1 MAQHV
6 GYPQIAIVLGAQWGD
21 EGKGKL
27 TDILSEHYDLCAR
40 YNGGSNAGH
49 TIVKN
54 GHKYATHLLPS
65 GILTDNMT
73 SYIGNGVV
81 IHFPTLLAELE
92 DLKVGGI
99 KSEGRLLISDRAH
112 VVFEFHRLVDGAN
125 EDSLGKE
132 KQLGTTLRGIGP
144 SYTQKMER
152 SGIRVHHLFEPDFEE
167 KYRTAL
173 RGWQD
178 RYGNLEREI
187 VIGKQG
193 PMKVKYP
200 DFVEQ
205 ELAYY
210 KEHMALFQSM
220 VVDTSEHF
228 EVALADPK
236 KKLLIES
243 ANAVMLDIDHGTYPY
258 VTSSNPTVGGACTG
272 LGIPVGKFGG
282 ALVAGIV
289 KAYTTRVGKGP
300 FPTELDIEPNEQKNN
315 PGFIMQDVGRELG
328 TTTKRKRRCG
338 WLDLAIV
345 RYGNRVNGYTCI
357 NLTKL
362 DVLDQLEEIKVCT
375 HYTLNGKKLTTCP
388 ASLDAL
394 GKVECH
400 YTTFPGWKESIS
412 HVRTWAQLPKNAQTY
427 VQFIEKELGVPVRWI
442 GTGPDADAMID
453 LPAGCLGL

>member
-1 MAQHV
+1 MAQPT
-6 GYPQIAIVLGAQWGD
+6 YPQIAIVLGAQWGD

-27 TDILSEHYDLCAR
+27 TDILSSHYNLCAR

-49 TIVKN
+49 TIIKN

-65 GILTDNMT
+65 GILTDDMM

-81 IHFPTLLAELE
+81 IHFPTLMDELE
-92 DLKVGGI
+92 DLQAGGI
-99 KSEGRLLISDRAH
+99 KHEGRLLISDRAH
-112 VVFEFHRLVDGAN
+112 VVFEFHRLVDGRAEAALG
-125 EDSLGKE
+125 EDK
-132 KQLGTTLRGIGP
+132 KLGTTQRGIGP
-144 SYTQKMER
+144 TYAQKMER
-152 SGIRVHHLFEPDFEE
+152 SGVRVHHLFEDDFEE

-178 RYGNLEREI
+178 RYGVLENRV
-187 VIGKQG
+187 VIGKET
-193 PMKVKYP
+193 KDVKYP
-200 DFVEQ
+200 EFCEE

-210 KEHMALFQSM
+210 KKHRDFFRSM

-228 EVALADPK
+228 EVALADPTK
-236 KKLLIES
+236 KVLIES

-258 VTSSNPTVGGACTG
+258 VTSSNPTVGGASVG

-300 FPTELDIEPNEQKNN
+300 FPTELDYEPNEQRNN
-315 PGFIMQDVGRELG
+315 PGFIMQDTGHEIG

-345 RYGNRVNGYTCI
+345 RYGHRVNGYTHI

-362 DVLDQLEEIKVCT
+362 DVLDAMEEIKVCT
-375 HYTLNGKKLTTCP
+375 HYTLDGKKLTTCP
-388 ASLDAL
+388 ASLDMLA
-394 GKVECH
+394 KVECH
-400 YTTFPGWKESIS
+400 YKTFPGWKQSIS
-412 HVRTWAQLPKNAQTY
+412 QAKTFAELPKNAQTY

-442 GTGPDADAMID
+442 GTGPDADAMIEM
-453 LPAGCLGL
+453 PHGCCV